1 MDWGRLVL
9 LVILSYFLGSIPFG
23 YLVGKF
29 WKGVD
34 VRRRGS
40 GNIGATNVLR
50 VLGPGPALIVLAGDV
65 GKGALSVYLG
75 YGAAGTVGAAAC
87 GIAAAVGGA
96 WSVFLWFGGGKG
108 MGVGSGIVLASMP
121 LVALVLAPIWVVLVA
136 LTRYVSLGSVV
147 ISALAPLV
155 AYTLRMPRE
164 YVLLA
169 SAVGG
174 IALVKHG
181 SNIKRLIAGQERKL
195 GEPAD

>member
-1 MDWGRLVL
+1 MGWGRLVP

-50 VLGPGPALIVLAGDV
+50 VLGPGPALVVLAGDV

-75 YGAAGTVGAAAC
+75 RGAAGTFGAAAC

-96 WSVFLWFGGGKG
+96 WSVFLRFGGGKG
-108 MGVGSGIVLASMP
+108 MGVGSGIVLASVP
-121 LVALVLAPIWVVLVA
+121 AVALVLAPIWVVLVA

-147 ISALAPLV
+147 ISALAPLA
-155 AYTLRMPRE
+155 AYVLRMPGE
-164 YVLLA
+164 YILLA
-169 SAVGG
+169 AAVGG

>member
-1 MDWGRLVL
+1 MGWGRLVP

-50 VLGPGPALIVLAGDV
+50 VLGPGPALVVLAGDV

-75 YGAAGTVGAAAC
+75 QGAAGTVGAAAC

-96 WSVFLWFGGGKG
+96 WSVFLRFGGGKG

-147 ISALAPLV
+147 ISALAPPV
-155 AYTLRMPRE
+155 ACALGMSGE
-164 YVLLA
+164 YILLA
-169 SAVGG
+169 AAVGG
-174 IALVKHG
+174 IALVKHS

>member
-1 MDWGRLVL
+1 MGWGRLVL
-9 LVILSYFLGSIPFG
+9 LVVLSYCLGSIPFG
-23 YLVGKF
+23 YLVGKV

-50 VLGPGPALIVLAGDV
+50 VLGPGPALVVLAGDV

-75 YGAAGTVGAAAC
+75 QGAAGTVGAAAC

-96 WSVFLWFGGGKG
+96 WSVFLCFGGGKG

-155 AYTLRMPRE
+155 AYALGMPRE
-164 YVLLA
+164 YILLA
-169 SAVGG
+169 AAVGG

-181 SNIKRLIAGQERKL
+181 SNIRRLVAGRERKL

>member
-1 MDWGRLVL
+1 MGWGRLVP

-50 VLGPGPALIVLAGDV
+50 VLGPGPALVVLAGDV

-75 YGAAGTVGAAAC
+75 HGAAGTVGAAAC

-96 WSVFLWFGGGKG
+96 WSVFLRFGGGKG

-121 LVALVLAPIWVVLVA
+121 AVALVLAPIWVVLVA

-147 ISALAPLV
+147 ISALAPLA
-155 AYTLRMPRE
+155 AYVLRMPGE
-164 YVLLA
+164 YILLA
-169 SAVGG
+169 AAVGG